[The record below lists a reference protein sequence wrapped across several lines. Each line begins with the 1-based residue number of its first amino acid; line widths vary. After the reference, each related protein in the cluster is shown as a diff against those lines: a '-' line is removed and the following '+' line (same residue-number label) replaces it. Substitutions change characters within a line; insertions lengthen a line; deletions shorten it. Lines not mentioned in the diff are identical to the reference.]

1 MLCMA
6 MSSAYFPLALSAH
19 NTPLLADL
27 RQGLQWQL
35 LSVAANVRD
44 DVQDCGQGQDKYA
57 FMSWLTE
64 V

>member
-1 MLCMA
+1 MA
-6 MSSAYFPLALSAH
+6 ILSVYFPLAFSAH

-35 LSVAANVRD
+35 FSVAANLRD

-57 FMSWLTE
+57 FMSRLIE